1 MTNSP
6 HTTFDMEVVT
16 SKNPQAFVE
25 TLFQRINVQARAVT
39 LEGMTQISTEYFDI
53 TTFDGARDAISSDL
67 GIEPTVFI
75 EFRPKATLDTEII
88 AIRRLLQA
96 LDKWLHF
103 IGNDFVLTYNGA
115 DVMMYRKDCQLVIN
129 EACEAWTP
137 ARLSLLTFP
146 FSVVNMPAVH
156 EIAEE

>member
-1 MTNSP
+1 MSNSP
-6 HTTFDMEVVT
+6 QMTFDMEVVT
-16 SKNPQAFVE
+16 SKSPQVFVE
-25 TLFQRINVQARAVT
+25 NLFERINVQARSVT
-39 LEGMTQISTEYFDI
+39 LEGITQMSTENFDI
-53 TTFDGARDAISSDL
+53 TIFDGARDAISGEL

-75 EFRPKATLDTEII
+75 EFRPKTTLDTDII

-103 IGNDFVLTYNGA
+103 IGNDFVITYNGSSL
-115 DVMMYRKDCQLVIN
+115 MMYRKDCQLKVN

-146 FSVVNMPAVH
+146 FSVVNIPAVH
-156 EIAEE
+156 EIADE